1 MRMQRWMCKVTKK
14 NKWKQRT
21 ILEQLGGA
29 LVDYIIWGD
38 MDIFKGD
45 IISTVQQVKRIRVDS
60 IRARER
66 LKKVQLM
73 Q

>member
-45 IISTVQQVKRIRVDS
+45 K
-60 IRARER
+60 
-66 LKKVQLM
+66 
-73 Q
+73 